1 MPVVE
6 LQTKQCPFCAET
18 IQARAIKCRYCGEF
32 LNTDRA
38 KALQAGPGQDSQP
51 DKDEEKADNV
61 LFAARPSMFA
71 VLGAAIK
78 SSLIFGI
85 AVVMFIYPL
94 EIMLDELLGV
104 GLSDNQLLVIG
115 KYRVMGGAGL
125 AVLVVLMLLIKIIRL
140 KMIYYEVTPNRVEYS
155 RGILDREV
163 DNLDMFRVIDL
174 RMHRSLLDCVLGIGT
189 VVLLTTDKTDP
200 EFVFQKIRH
209 SRRLYDIIK
218 KASLDADQRN
228 RVIHLE

>member
-18 IQARAIKCRYCGEF
+18 IQARAIKCRFCGEF

-38 KALQAGPGQDSQP
+38 KALQAGPAPDSQS
-51 DKDEEKADNV
+51 DKDEERADNI
-61 LFAARPSMFA
+61 LFAARPSLFA
-71 VLGAAIK
+71 MLGAAIK
-78 SSLIFGI
+78 GSLFLGI
-85 AVVMFIYPL
+85 ATFLIVYPL
-94 EIMLDELLGV
+94 ENLLDNLLDLE
-104 GLSDNQLLVIG
+104 LSDNQLLVIG
-115 KYRVMGGAGL
+115 KYRVIAGIALAGL
-125 AVLVVLMLLIKIIRL
+125 VVSMLLIKIVRL

-155 RGILDREV
+155 RGILDRKV

-174 RMHRSLLDCVLGIGT
+174 RMRRSLLDCILGIGT
-189 VVLLTTDKTDP
+189 IVLLTTDKTDP

-209 SRRLYDIIK
+209 SRQLYDIIK